1 MSGIIPYLKF
11 SQYIAESHS
20 AVQLIY
26 LFENKL
32 NAINDKSFN
41 ELNDFFGEKPSR
53 KRIEQVEKIIRE
65 FFGHLEIHI
74 SIVWKSD
81 FYLRNNKF
89 EKYNIDD
96 YFQNIIINW
105 GNGFSLIRL
114 NYFGDKKVVIDQEI
128 SKIYEPF
135 RFEELKEFYYTIIEQ
150 CSSEYCIYF
159 TQNIPDKIIINSIN
173 LNTNNANEELYE
185 FAINYLKEKYQN
197 KYSAKIIKSLL
208 YMEIEENCEMAIAD

>member
-1 MSGIIPYLKF
+1 MLNISPYLKF
-11 SQYIAESHS
+11 WKCITESYS
-20 AVQLIY
+20 ATQLIY
-26 LFENKL
+26 VFENKL
-32 NAINDKSFN
+32 NDINDKSFN

-114 NYFGDKKVVIDQEI
+114 NYFGDKKVAIDQEM

-135 RFEELKEFYYTIIEQ
+135 RFEELKEFYYMIIEH